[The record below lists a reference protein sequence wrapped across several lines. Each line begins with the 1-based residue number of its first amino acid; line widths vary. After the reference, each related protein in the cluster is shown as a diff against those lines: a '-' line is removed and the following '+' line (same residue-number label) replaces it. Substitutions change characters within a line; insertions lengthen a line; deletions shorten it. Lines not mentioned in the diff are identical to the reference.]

1 MPLDKQ
7 NPQAHQE
14 VEIDAAEIHGIY
26 DEHKFGWMA
35 SGLTANYL
43 SAIGELNAAAAS
55 SAAPMAQATR

>member
-1 MPLDKQ
+1 VPLDKQ

-43 SAIGELNAAAAS
+43 CAIGELNAAAAS